1 MQPHDEAAS
10 RNAGGKGERHRGLGA
25 DGSGTKL
32 NLILEAKEVV
42 GGFKQKTDR
51 I

>member
-1 MQPHDEAAS
+1 MQPDDEATS
-10 RNAGGKGERHRGLGA
+10 RNAGGKRERHRGLST
-25 DGSGTKL
+25 DGSDTKR

-42 GGFKQKTDR
+42 GGFKQKSDR